1 MVAKRVGSGWDYTLP
16 TRKSVDEAVEAVE
29 RKAVE
34 NGFRVLHVHDL
45 AAALGEK
52 GFPREPLKIIEIC
65 NARYANEM
73 LKKDIRTAL
82 LLPCPI
88 AVFTENGKTCIS
100 TMLPSRMADFFPE
113 KDISGTAA
121 QAEVIVRKI
130 LKEAQSG

>member
-1 MVAKRVGSGWDYTLP
+1 MEKKPASGWDYTLQ
-16 TRKSVDEAVEAVE
+16 TRKSFDEAVEAVA

-52 GFPREPLKIIEIC
+52 GFPREPLKLIEIC
-65 NARYANEM
+65 NARYASEV

-88 AVFTENGKTCIS
+88 AVYNENGKTCIS
-100 TMLPSRMADFFPE
+100 TMLPGRMADFFPE
-113 KDISGTAA
+113 KDISETAA
-121 QAEVIVRKI
+121 EVEKIVRKI
-130 LKEAQSG
+130 MDEALSE